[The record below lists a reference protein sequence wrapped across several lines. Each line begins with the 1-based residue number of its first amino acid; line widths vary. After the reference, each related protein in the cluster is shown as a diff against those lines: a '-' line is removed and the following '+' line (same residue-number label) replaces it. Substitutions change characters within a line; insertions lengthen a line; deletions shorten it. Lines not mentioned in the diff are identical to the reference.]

1 MKISEMRYKG
11 LPPKQQALFEADEN
25 GDYVLPDANAEAFL
39 ELTEGK
45 KLATSLNASRKE
57 KQELQAKLD
66 ELERQ
71 KQELQAQLGETS
83 ASEKTTES
91 GQTPESLLLNKKLQ
105 QQMEAMQAR
114 LAASEAERIAEK
126 QGIQEREQSLKLQE
140 KINAEFGKLPLVE
153 GAKQLLASQARNT
166 FVIDS
171 DGDIIAKDGND
182 LGVSAGTSLSMW
194 ASKIP
199 ETHAYAIDKTTHGG
213 GARAGMGQKT
223 QAPITPD
230 GIKTAI
236 NTGAMSPSALAAQIA
251 ASGNGSVIRDAIA
264 NGGKL

>member
-1 MKISEMRYKG
+1 MKISETRYNG
-11 LPPKQQALFEADEN
+11 LPEKQKVFFEADGN
-25 GDYVLPDANAEAFL
+25 GAYVLSDENSEEFL
-39 ELTEGK
+39 DLAEGK
-45 KLATSLNASRKE
+45 GLATSLSASRKSE
-57 KQELQAKLD
+57 KEQKARADELARQVSELQAKL
-66 ELERQ
+66 
-71 KQELQAQLGETS
+71 GETT
-83 ASEKTTES
+83 ATDKPVEN
-91 GQTPESLLLNKKLQ
+91 PDALLLSKKQ
-105 QQMEAMQAR
+105 QQQLEAMQAE
-114 LAASEAERIAEK
+114 LAASKAEREADK
-126 QGIQEREQSLKLQE
+126 QAIQAREQTLKLQE
-140 KINAEFGKLPLVE
+140 KINAEFGKLPLIE
-153 GAKQLLASQARNT
+153 AARQLLTSQAKST

-182 LGVSAGTSLSMW
+182 LGVSAGTSLTMW

-264 NGGKL
+264 NGGKLV

>member
-1 MKISEMRYKG
+1 MKISETRYKA
-11 LPPKQQALFEADEN
+11 LPPKQQALFEVDES
-25 GDYVLPDANAEAFL
+25 GSYVLPEANTEEYL
-39 ELTEGK
+39 ELSEVK

-66 ELERQ
+66 EIT
-71 KQELQAQLGETS
+71 KQFSELQGKTSETS
-83 ASEKTTES
+83 VADKPAEN
-91 GQTPESLLLNKKLQ
+91 PESLLASKKYQ
-105 QQMEAMQAR
+105 QQLEAMQAKFE
-114 LAASEAERIAEK
+114 AAESERAAEK
-126 QGIQEREQSLKLQE
+126 QAIQAREQALKLQE

-153 GAKQLLASQARNT
+153 GAKQLLAAQAKNT

-182 LGVSAGTSLSMW
+182 LGVVAGTSLNMW

-213 GARAGMGQKT
+213 GARAGIGQKT
-223 QAPITPD
+223 QPPITTD

-236 NTGAMSPSALAAQIA
+236 TTGAMSPSALAAQIA
-251 ASGNGSVIRDAIA
+251 ASGNGSLIRDAIA